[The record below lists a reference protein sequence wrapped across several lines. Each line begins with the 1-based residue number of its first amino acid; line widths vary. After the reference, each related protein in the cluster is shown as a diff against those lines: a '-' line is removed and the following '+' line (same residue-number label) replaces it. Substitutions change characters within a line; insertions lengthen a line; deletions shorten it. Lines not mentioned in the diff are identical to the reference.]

1 MSAAV
6 SCRTLPY
13 FKQIMKTRRL
23 HMPVS
28 MVSLIASLLAAGQ
41 PLCGAPPVPQPP
53 YVGVAYYPEVAGDEI
68 DRDIRQMKDI
78 GINLVR
84 MGEFAWCRMEPDE
97 GSYDFKW
104 LHQAVDKFSDAG
116 IAVVL
121 CTPTATPPV
130 WLSRK
135 HPEILRINAAGQ
147 TIGHGGRR
155 QYCPNSPAYQQ
166 FAVQIATKLA
176 GEFDKSSPVVAWQI
190 DNEFWEECFCPR
202 CDEAFHAWLKKRFG
216 TIEALN
222 RAWLTVLWSQEYQ
235 SFDQVPLPNPQRVGG
250 QHHPS
255 LRAAYRHFMSDSYVA
270 FCNVQSRVLQR
281 GTGRPVTTNA
291 HNPVYQRIDYEKL
304 FADLE
309 IVGTDS
315 YADAGDL
322 LRYAFEADWMRPLG
336 KRFWLAETAATHSA
350 GTAVGDG
357 DSLVFAPGA
366 LRAKMWLTYALGG
379 EAVNFWLWRA
389 HWAGQELEH
398 GSVVYP
404 WGDECANTGEIRTV
418 AAELAEHAGWMR
430 NTRPKPAAVAM
441 HYGVPVQWQFE
452 ASPIAA
458 GFNYDSAI
466 TAFHHQLAE
475 SGVPRDVI
483 MPGAS
488 VDRYQVVISPYLPA
502 IDADLMKRM
511 RRFVEQGGIWMLGP
525 LSACRTAEATAYRDA
540 CYGTD
545 FEQWLGVHLRHRL
558 TPGGVTKLKADGET
572 IGCRWWCDAYEMRQ
586 TDRRVL
592 AAYAGGPL
600 DGLAAVVEC
609 PIGKGRVILLGTQ
622 PDDAWLGKLIG
633 RLVPQ
638 SGIEASPGV
647 VVAERVTADGKPAG
661 VIMINTRRD
670 SASYRNAVS
679 GPKTLAGYA
688 VEIVKGL

>member
-1 MSAAV
+1 MQKDKL
-6 SCRTLPY
+6 R
-13 FKQIMKTRRL
+13 
-23 HMPVS
+23 MPVWW
-28 MVSLIASLLAAGQ
+28 VALIVGLVAAAQ
-41 PLCGAPPVPQPP
+41 PLRGAPPPPQAP

-78 GINLVR
+78 GVNMVR

-97 GSYDFKW
+97 GTYDFKW
-104 LHQAVDKFSDAG
+104 LHQTVDKFAAAG

-130 WLSRK
+130 WLSAK
-135 HPEILRINAAGQ
+135 HPDILRVSAAGQ

-155 QYCPNSPAYQQ
+155 HYCPNSPTYQK

-176 GEFDKSSPVVAWQI
+176 GEFDRSAPVLAWQI

-202 CDEAFHAWLKKRFG
+202 CELAFRAWLKQRFG

-270 FCNVQSRVLQR
+270 FSNAQARVLQS

-291 HNPVYQRIDYEKL
+291 HNPVYQRIDYGRL
-304 FADLE
+304 FADLD

-315 YADAGDL
+315 YADSGDL

-336 KRFWLAETAATHSA
+336 KRFWLAETSATHSA

-418 AAELAEHAGWMR
+418 AAELAAHADWIR
-430 NTRPKPAAVAM
+430 STRPQPAAVAM
-441 HYGVPVQWQFE
+441 HYGVPMQWLYE

-458 GFNYDSAI
+458 GFQYDSSI
-466 TAFHHQLAE
+466 TAFHHRLAE
-475 SGVPRDVI
+475 SGISRDVI
-483 MPGAS
+483 MTGAP
-488 VDRYQVVISPYLPA
+488 VDKYQVVLSPYLPA
-502 IDADLMKRM
+502 LDADLMKRM
-511 RRFVEQGGIWMLGP
+511 RSFVEQGGTWMLGP
-525 LSACRTAEATAYRDA
+525 LSACRTVEATALRDA
-540 CYGTD
+540 CYGSD
-545 FEQWLGVHLRHRL
+545 FEQWLGVHVRHRL
-558 TPGGVTKLKADGET
+558 TPGSVTKLKAEGET
-572 IGCRWWCDAYEMRQ
+572 IGCRLWCDAYELRQ
-586 TDRRVL
+586 SDRRVL

-622 PDDAWLGKLIG
+622 PDDAWLQKLIG
-633 RLVPQ
+633 RLAPRV
-638 SGIEASPGV
+638 GTEASAGV

-661 VIMINTRRD
+661 TILINTKRG
-670 SASYRNAVS
+670 SATYRNAT
-679 GPKTLAGYA
+679 GATKTLAGYA

>member
-1 MSAAV
+1 MQKDKL
-6 SCRTLPY
+6 R
-13 FKQIMKTRRL
+13 
-23 HMPVS
+23 MPVWW
-28 MVSLIASLLAAGQ
+28 VALIVGLVAAAQ
-41 PLCGAPPVPQPP
+41 PLRGAPPPPQAP

-78 GINLVR
+78 GVNMVR

-97 GSYDFKW
+97 GTYDFKW
-104 LHQAVDKFSDAG
+104 LHQTVDKFAAAG

-130 WLSRK
+130 WLSAK
-135 HPEILRINAAGQ
+135 HPDILRVSAAGQ

-155 QYCPNSPAYQQ
+155 HYCPNSPTYQK

-176 GEFDKSSPVVAWQI
+176 GEFDRSAPVLAWQI

-202 CDEAFHAWLKKRFG
+202 CELAFRAWLKQRFG

-270 FCNVQSRVLQR
+270 FSNAQARVLQS

-291 HNPVYQRIDYEKL
+291 LNPVYQRIDYGRL
-304 FADLE
+304 FADLD

-315 YADAGDL
+315 YADSGDL

-336 KRFWLAETAATHSA
+336 KRFWLAETSATHSA

-418 AAELAEHAGWMR
+418 AAELAAHADWIR
-430 NTRPKPAAVAM
+430 STRPQPAAVAM
-441 HYGVPVQWQFE
+441 HYGVPMQWLYE

-458 GFNYDSAI
+458 GFQYDSSI
-466 TAFHHQLAE
+466 TAFHHRLAE
-475 SGVPRDVI
+475 SGISRDVI
-483 MPGAS
+483 MTGAP
-488 VDRYQVVISPYLPA
+488 VDKYQVVLSPYLPA
-502 IDADLMKRM
+502 LDADLMKRM
-511 RRFVEQGGIWMLGP
+511 RSFVEQGGTWMLGP
-525 LSACRTAEATAYRDA
+525 LSACRTVEATALRDA
-540 CYGTD
+540 CYGSD
-545 FEQWLGVHLRHRL
+545 FEQWLGVHVRHRL
-558 TPGGVTKLKADGET
+558 TPGSVTKLKAEGET
-572 IGCRWWCDAYEMRQ
+572 IGCRLWCDAYELRQ
-586 TDRRVL
+586 SDRRVL

-622 PDDAWLGKLIG
+622 PDDAWLQKLIG
-633 RLVPQ
+633 RLAPRV
-638 SGIEASPGV
+638 GTEASAGV

-661 VIMINTRRD
+661 TILINTKRG
-670 SASYRNAVS
+670 SATYRNAT
-679 GPKTLAGYA
+679 GATKTLAGYA

>member
-1 MSAAV
+1 MTMQKDKL
-6 SCRTLPY
+6 R
-13 FKQIMKTRRL
+13 
-23 HMPVS
+23 MPVWW
-28 MVSLIASLLAAGQ
+28 VALIVGLVAAAQ
-41 PLCGAPPVPQPP
+41 PLRGAPPPPQAP

-78 GINLVR
+78 GVNMVR

-97 GSYDFKW
+97 GTYDFKW
-104 LHQAVDKFSDAG
+104 LHQTVDKFAAAG

-130 WLSRK
+130 WLSAK
-135 HPEILRINAAGQ
+135 HPDILRVSAAGQ

-155 QYCPNSPAYQQ
+155 HYCPNSPTYQK

-176 GEFDKSSPVVAWQI
+176 GEFDRSAPVLAWQI

-202 CDEAFHAWLKKRFG
+202 CELAFRAWLKQRFG

-270 FCNVQSRVLQR
+270 FSNAQARVLQS

-291 HNPVYQRIDYEKL
+291 HNPVYQRIDYGRL
-304 FADLE
+304 FADLD

-315 YADAGDL
+315 YADSGDL

-336 KRFWLAETAATHSA
+336 KRFWLAETSATHSA

-418 AAELAEHAGWMR
+418 AAELAAHADWIR
-430 NTRPKPAAVAM
+430 STRPQPAAVAM
-441 HYGVPVQWQFE
+441 HYGVPMQWLYE

-458 GFNYDSAI
+458 GFQYDSSI
-466 TAFHHQLAE
+466 TAFHHRLAE
-475 SGVPRDVI
+475 SGISRDVI
-483 MPGAS
+483 MTGAP
-488 VDRYQVVISPYLPA
+488 VDKYQVVLSPYLPA
-502 IDADLMKRM
+502 LDADLMKRM
-511 RRFVEQGGIWMLGP
+511 RSFVEQGGTWMLGP
-525 LSACRTAEATAYRDA
+525 LSACRTVEATALRDA
-540 CYGTD
+540 CYGSD
-545 FEQWLGVHLRHRL
+545 FEQWLGVHVRHRL
-558 TPGGVTKLKADGET
+558 TPGSVTKLKAEGET
-572 IGCRWWCDAYEMRQ
+572 IGCRLWCDAYELRQ
-586 TDRRVL
+586 SDRRVL

-622 PDDAWLGKLIG
+622 PDDAWLQKLIG
-633 RLVPQ
+633 RLAPRV
-638 SGIEASPGV
+638 GTEASAGV

-661 VIMINTRRD
+661 TILINTKRG
-670 SASYRNAVS
+670 SATYRNAT
-679 GPKTLAGYA
+679 GATKTLAGYA